1 MFPRPTP
8 LQPPVTQFRAVL
20 WQLAVWRSTLCVL
33 SLYCGFLR
41 LQLVLLRKGGRLR
54 SVSGESRER
63 VGARSLLMSG
73 NYISAQFSIQ
83 RITRVSSTGITTLSE
98 TVTFTTS
105 SSFTVIW
112 RLQNSPSNDKNRTGN
127 GPECKKVIWWPGRA
141 ETRLELTAFPGAQ
154 GGFLGVVYGTGRS
167 VREGKKKDV

>member
-1 MFPRPTP
+1 
-8 LQPPVTQFRAVL
+8 
-20 WQLAVWRSTLCVL
+20 VL

-105 SSFTVIW
+105 SSFTVI
-112 RLQNSPSNDKNRTGN
+112 
-127 GPECKKVIWWPGRA
+127 
-141 ETRLELTAFPGAQ
+141 
-154 GGFLGVVYGTGRS
+154 
-167 VREGKKKDV
+167 